1 MAFRTEESAI
11 GFGSHCGAEVQAKHA
26 THLIVEFF
34 LGVFPLKDETLVGI
48 GQIIAVVG
56 VSLTHSE
63 SVGPRAELH
72 VQAVCDGF
80 VGIVGTSPVT
90 DYNTVKFPVLLENT
104 VKQNLVMTVVLVFIQ
119 VVGAHDAPCV
129 ALLYGS
135 LEGRQINFVQGT
147 VGHFHIDL
155 MTVFLLG
162 DDIRNTR
169 DMLARLHGWSDNSSS
184 KAGSSIKGITE
195 EQSDL
200 LISYVNAM
208 RLDLS
213 VNRVKIQQIADAVSA
228 VPELNNI
235 AKSQLSQ
242 LQTLV
247 SLAQY
252 RNGKLDDMY
261 SWMKS
266 VTKEGGTKHLS
277 V

>member
-1 MAFRTEESAI
+1 
-11 GFGSHCGAEVQAKHA
+11 
-26 THLIVEFF
+26 
-34 LGVFPLKDETLVGI
+34 
-48 GQIIAVVG
+48 
-56 VSLTHSE
+56 
-63 SVGPRAELH
+63 
-72 VQAVCDGF
+72 
-80 VGIVGTSPVT
+80 
-90 DYNTVKFPVLLENT
+90 
-104 VKQNLVMTVVLVFIQ
+104 
-119 VVGAHDAPCV
+119 
-129 ALLYGS
+129 
-135 LEGRQINFVQGT
+135 
-147 VGHFHIDL
+147 
-155 MTVFLLG
+155 
-162 DDIRNTR
+162 
-169 DMLARLHGWSDNSSS
+169 
-184 KAGSSIKGITE
+184 
-195 EQSDL
+195 
-200 LISYVNAM
+200 M